1 MTLSNNKPQTDKISE
16 EFRARLDRLDSGQKI
31 SAIVLLRTASTEGR
45 SKRRLSRVERKA
57 AIAAIRKSAEGAL
70 VEIDEILGR
79 HGGERLSDV
88 NALGS
93 ILIETIAAGII
104 TLAASENVSAIL
116 EDQTISFLRQLK
128 NSASNYVET

>member
-1 MTLSNNKPQTDKISE
+1 MTQGKNRPQKNKISE

-45 SKRRLSRVERKA
+45 SKGRLSRVERKA

-79 HGGERLSDV
+79 HDGERLSDV

-93 ILIETIAAGII
+93 ILIETTAAGII